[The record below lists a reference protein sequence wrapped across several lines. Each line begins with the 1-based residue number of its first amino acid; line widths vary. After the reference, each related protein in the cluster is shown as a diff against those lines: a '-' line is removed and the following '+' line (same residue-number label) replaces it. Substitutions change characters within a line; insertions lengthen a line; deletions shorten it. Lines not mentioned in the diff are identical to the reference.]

1 MIATGLFGDGASAV
15 LLSSDAG
22 PGPRVVA
29 SDSVLYPDSERIMG
43 WDVLDSGF
51 KIVLSA
57 AVPTIAREHVGG
69 DVERFLAANGLARTD
84 IEHWIVHTGGPKV
97 LDAFAEALALPAN
110 ALERSWDSLRRVG
123 NLSSSSVLFVL
134 ESFLRER
141 RARSGEYGLLLA
153 MGPGFCSEMALLE
166 W

>member
-1 MIATGLFGDGASAV
+1 MC
-15 LLSSDAG
+15 SSDLGLRIVNVAG
-22 PGPRVVA
+22 VYDIDNDGLPNAWELQYFG
-29 SDSVLYPDSERIMG
+29 SLT
-43 WDVLDSGF
+43 
-51 KIVLSA
+51 A